1 MSAIAPK
8 VELQAQYQ
16 VTRLLKL
23 KELRV
28 DIRHHMLQLMRD
40 WTITTAKME
49 DLDSLKQR
57 EREIESALAE
67 QIDLVLN
74 EAEKEVSIA
83 ESTKSVLAKR
93 ICAYLD
99 RLQRV
104 ISQ

>member
-8 VELQAQYQ
+8 IELQAQYQ

-40 WTITTAKME
+40 WTMDIKLE

-57 EREIESALAE
+57 EKEIESALGE
-67 QIDLVLN
+67 QIDLVID
-74 EAEKEVSIA
+74 EAEKEASIA
-83 ESTKSVLAKR
+83 DSTQSVLAKR

-99 RLQRV
+99 NYDVVGSRE
-104 ISQ
+104 